1 MRNGKLEKCY
11 PGCSPTIQVEIEKEK
26 DKKQGWWHAREGVE
40 WNRTNTSRVVANKL
54 YKFQYVRVAINFMLV
69 VNAIRCYCTILTT
82 TIIILLLL
90 VLFLRNTFFSFFSF
104 FLSTPFLV
112 YAFAYGL
119 CMIYVYIHIY
129 WIFKNSRA
137 STSLRPGRKYA
148 RLKCILPRNI
158 CILLVQLPRPLL
170 RKLFGS
176 LDVKGRV

>member
-1 MRNGKLEKCY
+1 MATERK
-11 PGCSPTIQVEIEKEK
+11 
-26 DKKQGWWHAREGVE
+26 GVE
-40 WNRTNTSRVVANKL
+40 WKRAYTSRGAANKL
-54 YKFQYVRVAINFMLV
+54 YKFQYVWVAINFMLV

-90 VLFLRNTFFSFFSF
+90 VLFLRNTFSLFLHLLLSLSPSHSLSFN
-104 FLSTPFLV
+104 PFPRLRACIWPM
-112 YAFAYGL
+112 YDL
-119 CMIYVYIHIY
+119 CIHIHIY

-137 STSLRPGRKYA
+137 STSLRPGRKYV

-158 CILLVQLPRPLL
+158 CILLVQLSRPLL